1 MPKDKGTKTRLI
13 FHLSYPKDGNS
24 VNSGIPKSK
33 SSVKYPDFD
42 EAVKLCLKE
51 GINCKMGKSDLSSAF
66 RHVPIAK
73 NQWWLL
79 VMKAEHPVTKEGKY
93 FMDKCLPFG
102 SSISCAIFQAVSD
115 AIAWIVEFKTRKPN
129 VNYLDD
135 YLFAAAL
142 KTMCDQQIRTFLDV
156 CEEIRFPVALEKTF
170 WGESV
175 MVFLGML
182 LDSQR
187 QIICIPMDKL
197 VKASNWV
204 NYFINK
210 KNKKATVKEFQ
221 KLTGTLNFLCRCIVP
236 GKAFLRSLYIK
247 TTTSDRKTLKPH
259 HHIRITEEHRLD
271 LLIWKEFLSNSDSY
285 CRPFME
291 SVALHAEELDMY
303 SDASGNFCL
312 GFGAYCGPEWTFG
325 QWDKSF
331 CEKNKP
337 SIEIFAVLVGVLNWI
352 KLFKNKRVVLFCN
365 NESVVHMVNNSSSS
379 CKSCMVLIRLV
390 MAESLCSNVRV
401 FAKHIGMKDN
411 GKADALSRLDWK
423 RFWNLA
429 DDTMNAAPTE
439 IPDEIW
445 PLGKI
450 WKN

>member
-1 MPKDKGTKTRLI
+1 MI

-24 VNSGIPKSK
+24 VNSGILKSK

-66 RHVPIAK
+66 RHVPIAE

-115 AIAWIVEFKTRKPN
+115 AIAWIIEFKTRKPN

-210 KNKKATVKEFQ
+210 RTRRQ
-221 KLTGTLNFLCRCIVP
+221 R
-236 GKAFLRSLYIK
+236 
-247 TTTSDRKTLKPH
+247 
-259 HHIRITEEHRLD
+259 
-271 LLIWKEFLSNSDSY
+271 
-285 CRPFME
+285 
-291 SVALHAEELDMY
+291 
-303 SDASGNFCL
+303 
-312 GFGAYCGPEWTFG
+312 
-325 QWDKSF
+325 
-331 CEKNKP
+331 
-337 SIEIFAVLVGVLNWI
+337 
-352 KLFKNKRVVLFCN
+352 
-365 NESVVHMVNNSSSS
+365 
-379 CKSCMVLIRLV
+379 
-390 MAESLCSNVRV
+390 
-401 FAKHIGMKDN
+401 
-411 GKADALSRLDWK
+411 
-423 RFWNLA
+423 
-429 DDTMNAAPTE
+429 
-439 IPDEIW
+439 
-445 PLGKI
+445 
-450 WKN
+450 